1 MSTTLLPLALAYEGD
16 LTGSAKLVLIYLCDL
31 SNDGRGNYAWP
42 SHQSLYN
49 SPIVFTLALAPK
61 LIKIIVS
68 DKMISLKI

>member
-49 SPIVFTLALAPK
+49 SPIVFTSFNSF
-61 LIKIIVS
+61 LINLIIHCS
-68 DKMISLKI
+68 NCL